1 MTDSEPGGWI
11 AASSGLVTIGLVVGL
26 VGIYAYGRILPVEQ
40 QFSARAVLSTDAGA
54 VWALLADPQQRV
66 AWRPAVERIGR
77 IEDRDGLEVWRELDA
92 GGDRFDFVV
101 AERVP
106 PRRLVLQIASPEQIG
121 VSGSWTYE
129 IASAGAGATEVTIT
143 EQTAIDNPFWR
154 GLSRVT
160 RDPFHTVETEL
171 ELLGAHLDAPGEIQ
185 RL

>member
-1 MTDSEPGGWI
+1 MGGSEPGAWI
-11 AASSGLVTIGLVVGL
+11 ATSSALVTTSLMIAL
-26 VGIYAYGRILPVEQ
+26 VGVYAYGRILPVEQ
-40 QFSARAVLSTDAGA
+40 QFSARTVLSTDIDA
-54 VWALLADPQQRV
+54 VWAVLGDPQLRV
-66 AWRPAVERIGR
+66 AWRPAVERIGQ

-92 GGDRFDFVV
+92 DGDRFDFVV
-101 AERVP
+101 LERVP

-129 IASAGAGATEVTIT
+129 IVPVGPASAEVTVT

-171 ELLGAHLDAPGEIQ
+171 ELLGAYLDAPGEIQ